1 MVADIRYVTDVVHEY
16 ICLENMLGWV
26 IEYTGFRLLIEYK

>member
-16 ICLENMLGWV
+16 IFLENMLGWV
-26 IEYTGFRLLIEYK
+26 IEYTGF